1 MLKWFNDWFSSRGGV
16 LQVFWISVVATIFEI
31 LFPKIDPNHF
41 WLLFIC
47 TVWSFFT
54 QNALAYSS
62 RQDSERVSA
71 LLLRITNLENQILAD
86 VEEKVNEIGN
96 EVIEGDG

>member
-1 MLKWFNDWFSSRGGV
+1 MLLAAFNKWFSSKGGV
-16 LQVFWISVVATIFEI
+16 WQVFWISVVATIIEI
-31 LFPKIDPNHF
+31 SFPHLDPNHF

-62 RQDSERVSA
+62 RVGSEEVSA
-71 LLLRITNLENQILAD
+71 LLLRIANLENEILEDIEED
-86 VEEKVNEIGN
+86 VEVISE
-96 EVIEGDG
+96 EVVDG